1 MNTIGVLPD
10 FDEVIAPRP
19 GRILLRRGLGH
30 RGLVIG
36 GAVFVTIVILAL
48 AAPWLA
54 VHDPY
59 LQDLDVRL
67 TPPVWHAL
75 GSWEHPLGT
84 DHLGRD
90 YLARLLYG
98 ARISLLI
105 GLTTAL
111 VGGVIGTGLGVMAGY
126 FGGRVDAAVTFIIIT
141 RLALPAMLVALA
153 VMAVIGS
160 SMKTVIVVMG
170 FLLWDRYALVIRAAT
185 MQACGQDYVVAARA
199 QGCSVLRIVFSEI
212 FPNLLNA
219 LIVVATLEMAQAI
232 ILEAALS
239 YLGFGVEP
247 PLPSWG
253 LMVSEGK
260 DFLLFDPWLITIP
273 GVALFLLVLSV
284 NLLGDGLRDVTA
296 PEARN

>member
-1 MNTIGVLPD
+1 MNTAGALPD

-59 LQDLDVRL
+59 LQDLAVRL

-84 DHLGRD
+84 DSPGSRLPRAAALRRAHLVAHRPDHRPCRRPHRHRARCDGRLLRRAGRRRRHLHHHHPPRVAGDARCAGRD
-90 YLARLLYG
+90 GGHRQLHEDGHRRDGVPALGPLRPG
-98 ARISLLI
+98 DPGCNRCRHAVR
-105 GLTTAL
+105 TTS
-111 VGGVIGTGLGVMAGY
+111 
-126 FGGRVDAAVTFIIIT
+126 F
-141 RLALPAMLVALA
+141 
-153 VMAVIGS
+153 
-160 SMKTVIVVMG
+160 
-170 FLLWDRYALVIRAAT
+170 
-185 MQACGQDYVVAARA
+185 AARA

-239 YLGFGVEP
+239 YLGFG
-247 PLPSWG
+247 G
-253 LMVSEGK
+253 GAA
-260 DFLLFDPWLITIP
+260 T
-273 GVALFLLVLSV
+273 ALVGS
-284 NLLGDGLRDVTA
+284 DGLGRQGLSPVRS
-296 PEARN
+296 PG

>member
-1 MNTIGVLPD
+1 M
-10 FDEVIAPRP
+10 
-19 GRILLRRGLGH
+19 LG
-30 RGLVIG
+30 
-36 GAVFVTIVILAL
+36 TIVLLAL

-54 VHDPY
+54 THDPY
-59 LQDLDVRL
+59 LQDLNVRL
-67 TPPVWHAL
+67 TPPVWSDR

-111 VGGVIGTGLGVMAGY
+111 VGGLIGTALGVTAGY
-126 FGGRVDAAVTFIIIT
+126 FGGRVDMVVNFIIIA

-170 FLLWDRYALVIRAAT
+170 FLLWDRYALVVRRRRSFWRRSARPRCRRDPLAA
-185 MQACGQDYVVAARA
+185 QA

-212 FPNLLNA
+212 I
-219 LIVVATLEMAQAI
+219 IVVATLEMAQAI

-239 YLGFGVEP
+239 YLGFGVES

-253 LMVSEGK
+253 LMVAEGK

-284 NLLGDGLRDVTA
+284 NLLGDGLRDVTS